1 MSDASKVEAATKR
14 LQSALDALEGAVERR
29 LERDQGQAALASQV
43 HAFDS
48 DRSRL
53 AAELDAVSA
62 RARALE
68 TANRE
73 VAQQLDEAIAGIAA
87 LIDAQERLN
96 ES

>member
-1 MSDASKVEAATKR
+1 MSDATKVEAATKR
-14 LQSALDALEGAVERR
+14 LQSALEALEGAVERR
-29 LERDQGQAALASQV
+29 LERDQGHAALASQV

-48 DRSRL
+48 DRARL
-53 AAELDAVSA
+53 AFELDAVSA

-87 LIDAQERLN
+87 LIDGQERGA
-96 ES
+96 

>member
-1 MSDASKVEAATKR
+1 VTEASTIESATRR
-14 LQSALDALEGAVERR
+14 LQSALDALDAAVGRR

-48 DRSRL
+48 DRARL
-53 AAELDAVSA
+53 AAELDLAAA

-73 VAQQLDEAIAGIAA
+73 VAQRLDAAIGAIGTIVAE
-87 LIDAQERLN
+87 D
-96 ES
+96 

>member
-1 MSDASKVEAATKR
+1 MSDATKVEAATKR
-14 LQSALDALEGAVERR
+14 LQSALEALEGAVERR
-29 LERDQGQAALASQV
+29 LERDQGHAALASQV

-48 DRSRL
+48 DRARL

-62 RARALE
+62 RARVLE

-87 LIDAQERLN
+87 LIDGQERFN
-96 ES
+96 DG